1 MEPDGAPELCEQRA
15 GALRTAGA
23 ASTPRLRELAAAG
36 GPQRCG
42 PRRRRATSRAQR
54 ARSPCAGPP
63 DDPGDAIET
72 LTREVGAHARAPASH
87 SWRRRLW
94 LHLELGGAEGGYEEG
109 EAENA
114 FPELSDGRD
123 VPARSRCEPTAAPF
137 DESGRPRRSPC
148 PRLCLS
154 SLRPSQCALG
164 RLTPGWAWCRRSE
177 RWRGCLGRLRPSL
190 RHAGGRCG
198 GTQSA
203 LGCATGR
210 RLRASS
216 ARIRCWAGRGRAGTS
231 SRRRSRNG
239 QRRGLA
245 PRPTRAASR
254 PGCRACRGAATS
266 RPSMRQLPM
275 ACQLSFCA
283 VSCQQRPTA

>member
-1 MEPDGAPELCEQRA
+1 MNE
-15 GALRTAGA
+15 
-23 ASTPRLRELAAAG
+23 
-36 GPQRCG
+36 
-42 PRRRRATSRAQR
+42 
-54 ARSPCAGPP
+54 
-63 DDPGDAIET
+63 
-72 LTREVGAHARAPASH
+72 
-87 SWRRRLW
+87 
-94 LHLELGGAEGGYEEG
+94 
-109 EAENA
+109 A
-114 FPELSDGRD
+114 FPDSCDWRGFAARTHY
-123 VPARSRCEPTAAPF
+123 VPVAAPF
-137 DESGRPRRSPC
+137 DESSRPRHCPC
-148 PRLCLS
+148 SRLQSCTFA
-154 SLRPSQCALG
+154 PSHHALG
-164 RLTPGWAWCRRSE
+164 RLTPGWAWCRWCE

-254 PGCRACRGAATS
+254 PGSRACRGAATS

>member
-1 MEPDGAPELCEQRA
+1 MKE
-15 GALRTAGA
+15 
-23 ASTPRLRELAAAG
+23 
-36 GPQRCG
+36 
-42 PRRRRATSRAQR
+42 
-54 ARSPCAGPP
+54 
-63 DDPGDAIET
+63 
-72 LTREVGAHARAPASH
+72 
-87 SWRRRLW
+87 
-94 LHLELGGAEGGYEEG
+94 
-109 EAENA
+109 A
-114 FPELSDGRD
+114 FPDSYDRRGFAARTHY
-123 VPARSRCEPTAAPF
+123 VPVAAPF
-137 DESGRPRRSPC
+137 DESSRPRRSPC
-148 PRLCLS
+148 SRLQSCTFA
-154 SLRPSQCALG
+154 PSQRALG
-164 RLTPGWAWCRRSE
+164 WLTPGWVWCRRSE

-254 PGCRACRGAATS
+254 PGSRACRGAATS

-275 ACQLSFCA
+275 ACQLSFRA

>member
-1 MEPDGAPELCEQRA
+1 MP
-15 GALRTAGA
+15 
-23 ASTPRLRELAAAG
+23 
-36 GPQRCG
+36 
-42 PRRRRATSRAQR
+42 TS
-54 ARSPCAGPP
+54 
-63 DDPGDAIET
+63 
-72 LTREVGAHARAPASH
+72 
-87 SWRRRLW
+87 
-94 LHLELGGAEGGYEEG
+94 AEGGYEEG
-109 EAENA
+109 EAKSA
-114 FPELSDGRD
+114 FPDPNDGRD
-123 VPARSRCEPTAAPF
+123 VPARSRCEPAAAPF
-137 DESGRPRRSPC
+137 DESRRPRRSPC

-154 SLRPSQCALG
+154 SLRPSQRALG

-177 RWRGCLGRLRPSL
+177 RWRGCSGRLRPSL

-254 PGCRACRGAATS
+254 PGSRACRGAATS